1 MSDEKRP
8 QDIEPERVENEATDV
23 EKEHVEGDVRLQEP
37 WDPGLIRVDPKQY
50 SLRQMADMIN
60 DKELD
65 LDPDFQRHRVW
76 GPLQKS
82 QLIESILLRIPLP
95 AFYFSGD
102 EEGRMQVVDGLQRL
116 STIHDFLND
125 RFALADL
132 EYLGKELAGKRFSDI
147 KQTVWGR
154 RIQGTQIYANVIDPQ
169 TPAKV
174 KFDIFKR
181 INTLGEP
188 LSFQEIRHCMSQRT
202 SREFLKTLANSEA
215 FLKATDS
222 SFKEH
227 KRMADREAVLRFC
240 AFRMLE
246 HVEDYAQYESMAL
259 FLTEATEKIDR
270 VLTDADRGQLAADL
284 ARAME
289 NATQLF
295 SNFAFRKWPIGQDD
309 RKNPINKPLLEAWG
323 VVLATYSWGN
333 LEPHKSRIV
342 DAARRAMADD
352 REFIEAISVGTGDPR
367 KVTTRFDRVKL
378 ILDTAIQ

>member
-8 QDIEPERVENEATDV
+8 WDIEPERVENEVTDV
-23 EKEHVEGDVRLQEP
+23 EKEHVDDDVRLQEP
-37 WDPGLIRVDPKQY
+37 WDPSLIRVDPKQY
-50 SLRQMADMIN
+50 SLRQIDDMIN

-76 GPLQKS
+76 GPRQKS
-82 QLIESILLRIPLP
+82 HLVESVLLRIPLP
-95 AFYFSGD
+95 AFYFSAD

-125 RFALADL
+125 RFALAEL

-188 LSFQEIRHCMSQRT
+188 LSFQEIRHCMSQGT
-202 SREFLKTLANSEA
+202 SREFLKTLANSEV

-246 HVEDYAQYESMAL
+246 HIEDYAKYESMDL
-259 FLTEATEKIDR
+259 FLTEATDKIDR
-270 VLTDADRGQLAADL
+270 VLTDADRAQLAADL

-295 SNFAFRKWPIGQDD
+295 GNFAFRKWPAGQDD

-323 VVLATYSWGN
+323 AVLATYAWEN
-333 LEPHKSRIV
+333 LEPHKSKIV
-342 DAARRAMADD
+342 DAARRAMAED
-352 REFIEAISVGTGDPR
+352 REFTEAISVGTGDPR
-367 KVTTRFDRVKL
+367 KVKARFDRVSL
-378 ILDTAIQ
+378 ILNTALQ

>member
-8 QDIEPERVENEATDV
+8 WDIEPERVENEVTDV
-23 EKEHVEGDVRLQEP
+23 EKEHVGDDVRLPEP
-37 WDPGLIRVDPKQY
+37 WDPSLIRVDPKQY
-50 SLRQMADMIN
+50 SLRQIDDMIN
-60 DKELD
+60 DEELD

-76 GPLQKS
+76 GPRQKS
-82 QLIESILLRIPLP
+82 HLVESVLLRIPLP
-95 AFYFSGD
+95 AFYFSAD

-125 RFALADL
+125 RFALAEL
-132 EYLGKELAGKRFSDI
+132 EYLGKELAGKRFSEI

-154 RIQGTQIYANVIDPQ
+154 RIHGTQIYANVIDPQ

-188 LSFQEIRHCMSQRT
+188 LSFQEIRHCMSQGT

-246 HVEDYAQYESMAL
+246 RIEDYAKYESMDL
-259 FLTEATEKIDR
+259 FLTEATDKIDR
-270 VLTDADRGQLAADL
+270 VLTDADRAQLAADL

-295 SNFAFRKWPIGQDD
+295 GNFAFRKWPAGEDD

-323 VVLATYSWGN
+323 AVLANYSWEN
-333 LEPHKSRIV
+333 LEPHKPKIV
-342 DAARRAMADD
+342 DAARRAMKDD
-352 REFIEAISVGTGDPR
+352 REFIEAINVGTGDPR
-367 KVTTRFDRVKL
+367 KVKTRFDRVKL
-378 ILDTAIQ
+378 ILDVALQ